1 MLQLIGAAGLI
12 SLALY
17 LAVALSKMEMR
28 RVRQM
33 EGLLLLVRHIRGEI
47 ACFRTPVADIYASFQ
62 NEALAECGFLAAL
75 RERGF
80 YSALMAGR
88 ETLYLGGEELAILTA
103 FAEGVGRSYSAEQ
116 IALCDYTL
124 RELEK
129 ALARRRE
136 EAPKRTRVL
145 RTLSLVGGLMLVIL
159 LL

>member
-1 MLQLIGAAGLI
+1 M
-12 SLALY
+12 
-17 LAVALSKMEMR
+17 V
-28 RVRQM
+28 
-33 EGLLLLVRHIRGEI
+33 
-47 ACFRTPVADIYASFQ
+47 
-62 NEALAECGFLAAL
+62 FLPPC
-75 RERGF
+75 
-80 YSALMAGR
+80 ALMAGR